1 MKKLAILFSLLI
13 FYSVTELI
21 AQEKVLQGKVTT
33 FDSIPLIKASIQ
45 IKSSKQIVYTDT
57 MGLFTV
63 LCQPKDKMK
72 VSAKGF
78 SRKKVKIEEKVK
90 YIFVNLKLKSGRE
103 NREIAVGYGHVK
115 NKNLLYSISSLNERN
130 LDFSRYSNIYEII
143 RGRFPGVEI
152 RDGEIIIRGTSTFL
166 GSDAAL
172 LVVDGV
178 IVTQH
183 VFSSLSPADIANIN
197 ILKDS
202 SASAYGSRGA
212 NGVVIVETR
221 SGDGNN

>member
-1 MKKLAILFSLLI
+1 MKKLIIFLSILL
-13 FYSVTELI
+13 FYSTTVLV

-33 FDSIPLIKASIQ
+33 FDSIPLINAGIQ

-57 MGLFTV
+57 LGIFTV
-63 LCQPKDKMK
+63 LCQQKDKLK
-72 VSAKGF
+72 VTAKGF
-78 SRKKVKIEEKVK
+78 STKNVKIEEKIK
-90 YIFVNLKLKSGRE
+90 YIFVNMKLKSGRE

-115 NKNLLYSISSLNERN
+115 NKDLLYSISSLDERS

-152 RDGEIIIRGTSTFL
+152 KGDEIIVRGTSTFL

-178 IVTQH
+178 IVGH
-183 VFSSLSPADIANIN
+183 EVFSSLSPADIANIN
-197 ILKDS
+197 VLKDA

-212 NGVVIVETR
+212 NGVVIVETK
-221 SGDGNN
+221 SAK

>member
-1 MKKLAILFSLLI
+1 MNKLIIFLSILL
-13 FYSVTELI
+13 FYSTTLLV

-33 FDSIPLIKASIQ
+33 FDSIPLINAGIQ

-57 MGLFTV
+57 LGIFTV
-63 LCQPKDKMK
+63 LCQQKDKLK

-78 SRKKVKIEEKVK
+78 STKNVKIDEKIK
-90 YIFVNLKLKSGRE
+90 YIFVNMKLKSGRE

-115 NKNLLYSISSLNERN
+115 NKDLLYSISSLDESS
-130 LDFSRYSNIYEII
+130 LDFSQYTNIYEII
-143 RGRFPGVEI
+143 RGRFPGVEV
-152 RDGEIIIRGTSTFL
+152 RNGEIIVRGTSTFL

-178 IVTQH
+178 IVSQD

-197 ILKDS
+197 VLKDA
-202 SASAYGSRGA
+202 SASAYGTRGA
-212 NGVVIVETR
+212 NGVVIVETKI
-221 SGDGNN
+221 GN